1 MSRRKLNITD
11 EKIRELRNQGYSY
24 GKIVKYFQE
33 NGNEVSISTINNR
46 CKKIY
51 GSLENIPKAIF
62 RLGNNTLADKYGEEI
77 YRLSQ
82 QDLSYTEIR
91 NILNAKGVKISL
103 TSVTLIADK
112 VYREKGEEK
121 KYVFIMK
128 KGITAEKI
136 FELRENGMTYRE
148 ICDYYNGI
156 GIEVSCTSIFRWCK
170 QIYSSKNKKESGRV
184 GSRKKRKDISDEKI
198 YELKNKGYSY
208 EKIAEYYKK
217 KGVEVTIYTIAK
229 RCQKIFEKKGEKVP
243 RAKNNTVISDEE
255 LYQMKKS
262 GMSLISIFEHC
273 NTLGIETSQSGVY
286 LRLKKIFEE
295 KGEKMPRGKTIT
307 TKNENGILSEMET
320 ELQTILVKK
329 GKSSELVEKFEQLE
343 RKKGELNEIQI
354 R

>member
-24 GKIVKYFQE
+24 RKIVKYFQE

-91 NILNAKGVKISL
+91 NILNAKGIKISL

-128 KGITAEKI
+128 KGITVEKI
-136 FELRENGMTYRE
+136 FELRESEMSYQE
-148 ICDYYNGI
+148 ISDYYKSI
-156 GIEVSCTSIFRWCK
+156 GIEVSASSILRYCK
-170 QIYSSKNKKESGRV
+170 QIYSNKNKKEPKKVNGR
-184 GSRKKRKDISDEKI
+184 KRKDISDEEI

-208 EKIAEYYKK
+208 EKIAEYYTK
-217 KGVEVTIYTIAK
+217 KGIEVSISTIAK
-229 RCQKIFEKKGEKVP
+229 RCQKIFKKRGEKVH
-243 RAKNNTVISDEE
+243 REKKNIGISDEE
-255 LYQMKKS
+255 LYQMKKF
-262 GMSLISIFEHC
+262 GMSLRSIVEHC
-273 NTLGIETSQSGVY
+273 NTLGIKTSQSTVY
-286 LRLKKIFEE
+286 LWLKNIFEE
-295 KGEKMPRGKTIT
+295 KGEKMPRGKTKT
-307 TKNENGILSEMET
+307 AKNENSILSELET
-320 ELQTILVKK
+320 ELQTVLVKK
-329 GKSSELVEKFEQLE
+329 EKSSELVEKFEQLE
-343 RKKGELNEIQI
+343 EKGGELNEIQI